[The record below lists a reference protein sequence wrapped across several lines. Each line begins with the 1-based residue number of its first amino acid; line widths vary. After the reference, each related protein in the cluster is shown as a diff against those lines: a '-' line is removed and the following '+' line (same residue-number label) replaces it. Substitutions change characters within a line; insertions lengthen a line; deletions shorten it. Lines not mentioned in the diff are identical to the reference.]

1 MEVYV
6 GDIPYWNY
14 TNQVLEIGQIL
25 RTDIYVRNDSV
36 EFWFQNFYNDCCVE
50 YEKDFCKD
58 LMNESSTCQDEL
70 GFKRRIL
77 RYLGKYPHFGGDIH
91 FNISSDELNQ
101 ESYIK
106 GNFEIKGIRAKY
118 QYSQLDN
125 IDIKTKAMDTMKSKL
140 RNITF
145 DTNSENNLN
154 HPIAYTFMF
163 IQWEANRVI
172 SHELVRNLSL
182 TFGTI
187 AIGDFNFIL

>member
-1 MEVYV
+1 M
-6 GDIPYWNY
+6 
-14 TNQVLEIGQIL
+14 
-25 RTDIYVRNDSV
+25 RNDTV

-50 YEKDFCKD
+50 YEEDFCKD
-58 LMNESSTCQDEL
+58 LVNESSTCQDEL

-77 RYLGKYPHFGGDIH
+77 GYLGKNPQFGGDIH
-91 FNISSDELNQ
+91 FNISSDELDQ

-145 DTNSENNLN
+145 DTNSENNLD